1 MHLHSETFAGL
12 SLFFIVGDWIYSAL
26 GKNDLVNMQSE
37 SFHDTGVILGS
48 IFSKQMLKSLL
59 FATAVFW

>member
-1 MHLHSETFAGL
+1 MHLHSETFPGL

-26 GKNDLVNMQSE
+26 GKSDFVNMQFE
-37 SFHDTGVILGS
+37 SSHDTGVILGS
-48 IFSKQMLKSLL
+48 TFSKQMLKSLL